1 LTMGWSWLRCQ
12 TRVGIIARGMHK
24 GIRCVNRS
32 ASSFRES
39 LHHIEVNIGSAS
51 MPTDRGDDSRF
62 AMLDRLLAVL
72 RVVEYSSIAILV
84 DRVDEPTVV
93 AGDVDHMRS
102 LVVPLLSSRFLQHR
116 GLAVKLL
123 LPAELGDRF
132 SREDG
137 AFFRAARMDKQNTVE
152 RLQWSGSM
160 LAKVCDA
167 RIRAASKRPSS
178 AVAVE
183 TLFDA
188 NVGRPKVELALADCA
203 NPRESCR
210 MMYAMLQEHMAHA
223 QDGVKNISSATFDLV
238 RQRSQVH
245 SNAKR

>member
-1 LTMGWSWLRCQ
+1 MLAAGSLTMGWSWLRCQ

-123 LPAELGDRF
+123 CPRNLATVLVARTARSSGRRAWTNKIRWSVCSGQDQCWPKFATPEFARPRSVHLPPWLLKHCLMPMW
-132 SREDG
+132 
-137 AFFRAARMDKQNTVE
+137 AAPK
-152 RLQWSGSM
+152 WSWRWRI
-160 LAKVCDA
+160 AQ
-167 RIRAASKRPSS
+167 IRASH
-178 AVAVE
+178 VE
-183 TLFDA
+183 
-188 NVGRPKVELALADCA
+188 
-203 NPRESCR
+203 
-210 MMYAMLQEHMAHA
+210 
-223 QDGVKNISSATFDLV
+223 
-238 RQRSQVH
+238 
-245 SNAKR
+245 